1 MINIE
6 DILEMWKKDA
16 EIDEMSLDEESRN
29 SARLH
34 GKYLEMLTVSK
45 LQLRRREQEFKI
57 LLKDKWMWYNDKLSK
72 EQIDELGWDYDP
84 WKGHAKPLKT
94 DMDKFYDADPEIQ
107 AAQSKIHYLEELI
120 NTLKEIME
128 NIKWRHQNIKNMI
141 EWRKF
146 TSGM

>member
-6 DILEMWKKDA
+6 DVLNMWKKDA
-16 EIDEMSLDEESRN
+16 TIDEMSLDEESRN
-29 SARLH
+29 SAVLH
-34 GKYLEMLTVSK
+34 GKYLEMLSVSR
-45 LQLRRREQEFKI
+45 LQHKRLEQKFQV
-57 LLKDKWMWYNDKLSK
+57 LLKNKWMWYNDKLTK
-72 EQIDELGWDYDP
+72 DQIDELGWDYDP
-84 WKGHAKPLKT
+84 WKGLAKPLKT

-107 AAQSKIHYLEELI
+107 AAQAKIHYLEELI

-128 NIKWRHQNIKNMI
+128 NIKWRHQNIRNMI